1 MENKVVGGPTLGGEP
16 AAAESERIVCVIARD
31 VLPLDRQDSDSS
43 PFTTTVWRGRWLI
56 LGFIVGFGLLSVASA
71 LLATEWYQA
80 EVVLTPT
87 GTKDTPGL
95 ANVLGSLAGGLGVG
109 LAGVTLGSPNTA
121 EPIGV
126 LKSREFAR
134 QFIEE
139 QGLLHVLLADK
150 WDAKAEHWKQT
161 NPKKQPDMRDAV
173 RYFDTHVLTVRE
185 DKRTGLVTVDIEWK
199 SADAA
204 ASWANIIVDRLN
216 EQMRARALAEAQ
228 ANVDYLRNELAQT
241 NVVAEQQAISKL
253 LETEMQKV
261 MVARGSKQFAFR
273 VVDPAAVPKWR
284 SSPRRTVVVA
294 LGVLAGGLAGLIA
307 VFARDSYKG
316 RPWTNVARPS
326 AAAPT

>member
-1 MENKVVGGPTLGGEP
+1 MTTL
-16 AAAESERIVCVIARD
+16 
-31 VLPLDRQDSDSS
+31 
-43 PFTTTVWRGRWLI
+43 WRGRWLI
-56 LGFIVGFGLLSVASA
+56 LGFIVGFGCLSVASA
-71 LLATEWYQA
+71 LLATEWYEA
-80 EVVLTPT
+80 EVVLTPAS
-87 GTKDTPGL
+87 TKNTQGL

-109 LAGVTLGSPNTA
+109 LADVTVGSPNTA

-150 WDAKAEHWKQT
+150 WDAKAGHWKQT

-173 RYFDTHVLTVRE
+173 RYFDKHVLSVRE

-228 ANVDYLRNELAQT
+228 AHVDYLRNELAQT
-241 NVVAEQQAISKL
+241 NVVAVQQAISKL

-261 MVARGSKQFAFR
+261 MVARGNKQFAFR

-284 SSPRRTVVVA
+284 SSPRRTVEVA
-294 LGVLAGGLAGLIA
+294 LGVLAGGLAGLFA
-307 VFARDSYKG
+307 VLVRESLRGVSRA
-316 RPWTNVARPS
+316 
-326 AAAPT
+326 

>member
-1 MENKVVGGPTLGGEP
+1 MENKVVGGPTPGGEP
-16 AAAESERIVCVIARD
+16 AAAEGERIVCVIARD
-31 VLPLDRQDSDSS
+31 ILPLDRRDSDSS
-43 PFTTTVWRGRWLI
+43 PFMTTVWRGRWLI
-56 LGFIVGFGLLSVASA
+56 LGFIAGFGCLSVASA

-87 GTKDTPGL
+87 GTRDTQGL
-95 ANVLGSLAGGLGVG
+95 ANALGTLGGGIGALAG
-109 LAGVTLGSPNTA
+109 LAGIPLGGSNTA

-134 QFIEE
+134 AFIEE

-150 WDAKAEHWKQT
+150 WDAKAGHWKQT
-161 NPKKQPDMRDAV
+161 NPKKQPDVRDAV
-173 RYFDTHVLTVRE
+173 RYFHKNVLTVRE
-185 DKRTGLVTVDIEWK
+185 DKRTGLVTVDIDWK
-199 SADAA
+199 NADAA

-241 NVVAEQQAISKL
+241 NVVAVQQAISKL

-261 MVARGSKQFAFR
+261 MVARGNKQFAFR

-284 SSPRRTVVVA
+284 SSPRRTVQVA
-294 LGVLAGGLAGLIA
+294 LGVLAGGLVGLFA
-307 VFARDSYKG
+307 VFVRESLRGVSRA
-316 RPWTNVARPS
+316 
-326 AAAPT
+326 